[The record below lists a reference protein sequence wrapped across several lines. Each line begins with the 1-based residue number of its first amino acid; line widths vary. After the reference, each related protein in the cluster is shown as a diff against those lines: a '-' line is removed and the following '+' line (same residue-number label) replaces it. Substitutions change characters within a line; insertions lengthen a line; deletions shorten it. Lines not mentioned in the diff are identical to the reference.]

1 MSFVWA
7 IGWFSKTQ
15 LLVSKWYRWPASALY
30 PTSIIINM
38 SFPFVALTFNEA
50 NDIATHLKSVA
61 WPDDEVGH
69 GKNVAGENPAREFCQ
84 IY

>member
-1 MSFVWA
+1 
-7 IGWFSKTQ
+7 
-15 LLVSKWYRWPASALY
+15 
-30 PTSIIINM
+30 M
-38 SFPFVALTFNEA
+38 SFPFVALTLNEA